1 MLLFDKILT
10 FNSKEG
16 YIDTNNPES
25 DPIITKKREIKA
37 LEPSQTLYVNNLN
50 EKIKKDGKFVF
61 KVFIN
66 SIFLEMKHSLFH
78 LFSIHGDILEIT
90 VKRNLKMKGQ
100 AFIVFS
106 NIENSMKAMQEYQNY
121 TFFGKKMRI
130 QFAQKASDTVLKA
143 KGEFDKF
150 AIRKRMQNK
159 RIEEAKL
166 REENREAM
174 QEKLKEVKGDIY
186 SMKNKLEQ
194 SMEERK
200 EIIASMNTTITVENL
215 PDTANEQM
223 VRDLFSKFPGIINV
237 FINEATH
244 VAIIEYE
251 TSQQAKNAKD
261 GRSNSIFYSHLYR
274 TGRISC
280 F

>member
-1 MLLFDKILT
+1 
-10 FNSKEG
+10 
-16 YIDTNNPES
+16 
-25 DPIITKKREIKA
+25 
-37 LEPSQTLYVNNLN
+37 
-50 EKIKKDGKFVF
+50 
-61 KVFIN
+61 
-66 SIFLEMKHSLFH
+66 
-78 LFSIHGDILEIT
+78 
-90 VKRNLKMKGQ
+90 
-100 AFIVFS
+100 
-106 NIENSMKAMQEYQNY
+106 MKAMQEYQNY

>member
-1 MLLFDKILT
+1 
-10 FNSKEG
+10 
-16 YIDTNNPES
+16 
-25 DPIITKKREIKA
+25 
-37 LEPSQTLYVNNLN
+37 
-50 EKIKKDGKFVF
+50 
-61 KVFIN
+61 
-66 SIFLEMKHSLFH
+66 MKHSLFH

-159 RIEEAKL
+159 LIEEAKL